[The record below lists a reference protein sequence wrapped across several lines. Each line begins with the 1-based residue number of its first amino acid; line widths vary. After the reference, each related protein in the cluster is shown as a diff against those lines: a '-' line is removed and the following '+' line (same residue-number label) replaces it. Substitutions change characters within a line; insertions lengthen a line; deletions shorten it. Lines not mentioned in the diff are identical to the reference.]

1 MERTERNQ
9 TAERLL
15 AIDKVTTAIESNLHT
30 QIDLLR
36 GQRNARALIKG
47 FDEECSFL
55 SADAA
60 ARIEVILKG
69 IGLGPDTAAILRRLV
84 AEIRASA

>member
-1 MERTERNQ
+1 MERVERDPA
-9 TAERLL
+9 TAQLL
-15 AIDKVTTAIESNLHT
+15 AIDKITNAIESNLHT

-47 FDEECSFL
+47 FDEQCSFR

-69 IGLGPDTAAILRRLV
+69 VGLNSGTAVSLRVLL
-84 AEIRASA
+84 AEIRAAV